1 MKKLVLLASFVFVLG
16 LVAVNAQDTKKV
28 GKKEAVKI
36 EVPAKIKGVKAAK
49 VVKETPAVKATPKTV
64 KK

>member
-16 LVAVNAQDTKKV
+16 LVSVNAQDTKKV
-28 GKKEAVKI
+28 VKKEAVKT
-36 EVPAKIKGVKAAK
+36 EQPAKKKGVKAK
-49 VVKETPAVKATPKTV
+49 KEVKETPAVKTAPKTV

>member
-28 GKKEAVKI
+28 VKKEAVKT
-36 EVPAKIKGVKAAK
+36 EVPAKKKGVKAAK
-49 VVKETPAVKATPKTV
+49 VVKETSAVKTTPKTV